1 MLKHIC
7 KLLWLF
13 SPEEKIMLHL
23 LYILAFTVL
32 AFLAV
37 GNLIRS
43 LVTVG
48 MESQRPQQ
56 FRGNNRYPRSQ
67 AVPHPELLD
76 EYGNIVNEPLLVMRS
91 LTVQDAREQL
101 DALYKSS
108 PGGSDEGGELA

>member
-1 MLKHIC
+1 
-7 KLLWLF
+7 
-13 SPEEKIMLHL
+13 MLHL

-43 LVTVG
+43 LIAVG
-48 MESQRPQQ
+48 IETQRPVP
-56 FRGNNRYPRSQ
+56 FRPANYNTASAGFQ
-67 AVPHPELLD
+67 VVPHPELLD
-76 EYGNIVNEPLLVMRS
+76 DFGNVVNEPLMVMRS

-108 PGGSDEGGELA
+108 PGNSDESRDEA

>member
-1 MLKHIC
+1 
-7 KLLWLF
+7 
-13 SPEEKIMLHL
+13 MLHL

-48 MESQRPQQ
+48 IESQRPQQ
-56 FRGNNRYPRSQ
+56 FRPNNRYASYPRSQ

-76 EYGNIVNEPLLVMRS
+76 EHGNIVNEPLLVMRS

-108 PGGSDEGGELA
+108 PGGSDEGSELA

>member
-1 MLKHIC
+1 
-7 KLLWLF
+7 
-13 SPEEKIMLHL
+13 MLHL
-23 LYILAFTVL
+23 LYILAFTIL

-48 MESQRPQQ
+48 MDSVRVQP
-56 FRGNNRYPRSQ
+56 FRGGNYSASSPRFQ

-76 EYGNIVNEPLLVMRS
+76 DYGNVVNEPLLVMRS
-91 LTVQDAREQL
+91 LSVQDAREQL

-108 PGGSDEGGELA
+108 PSNKDETREDV